1 MVILI
6 VARKCMVEMLSL
18 IDEAVKVDRRLGGLI
33 ASLFDILSDLGSAT
47 SRVSLTSLVA
57 AQFSKVLQ
65 QSLNAQI
72 AAINTCPSSLAALLS
87 LEHYRLH
94 LHILLETPSRHPAFP
109 CQTSSCGSESSL
121 FGATSSEH

>member
-47 SRVSLTSLVA
+47 SRVSLTPLVA
-57 AQFSKVLQ
+57 AQLSTVLQ
-65 QSLNAQI
+65 QSMRAQI
-72 AAINTCPSSLAALLS
+72 AATNICPFSLAALLS

-94 LHILLETPSRHPAFP
+94 LHILLDPPPQHPAFL
-109 CQTSSCGSESSL
+109 CQTFYSGSEFSL